1 MMTVSIIVSINIYI
15 NRFDQYFSHAHFNC
29 LFVRPT

>member
-1 MMTVSIIVSINIYI
+1 MTVSIIVSILIVLINIFHMLI
-15 NRFDQYFSHAHFNC
+15 FNC